1 MYIKINV
8 YLEVVT
14 LIKVLMMNLKSGGV
28 VVCNNLK
35 VISDEINSITMKPM
49 TIMTI
54 ILFSTSLCAMH
65 I

>member
-28 VVCNNLK
+28 VVCNNSK

-54 ILFSTSLCAMH
+54 ILFSTALCAMH